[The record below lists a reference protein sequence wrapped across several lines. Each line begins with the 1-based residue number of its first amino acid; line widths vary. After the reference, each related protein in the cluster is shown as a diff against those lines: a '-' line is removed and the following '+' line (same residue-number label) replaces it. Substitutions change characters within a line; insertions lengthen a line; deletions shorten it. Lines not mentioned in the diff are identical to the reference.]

1 MISKKDFLINYY
13 RNFNVLTSEEI
24 EEIVSQYELVK
35 IERNHILQ
43 KEGKISKYSYLVEK
57 GLLIDYTYNQNGEIQ
72 VLNFI
77 PEKYWAGGGVNYNV
91 NGVYT
96 KSIENSKLFRIEST
110 ILENLYTKNKELA
123 FLEVKLL
130 RMALKSM
137 KLRML
142 NSISKPT
149 LYNYQQLLL
158 KFPDIEQRVSQKL
171 ISSYLGVTPQFFSKM
186 KANYLKNS

>member
-1 MISKKDFLINYY
+1 MATNKDFLIHYY
-13 RNFNVLTSEEI
+13 QNFNVLTPVEI
-24 EEIVSQYELVK
+24 EEIVSKYELITV
-35 IERNHILQ
+35 ERDHILQ

-57 GLLIDYTYNQNGEIQ
+57 GLLIDYVYNQDGEMQ

-77 PEKYWAGGGVNYNV
+77 PEKYWAGGGINYNV
-91 NGVYT
+91 HGVYT
-96 KSIENSKLFRIEST
+96 KSIENSKLFRIESAV
-110 ILENLYTKNKELA
+110 LESFYTKNKEVA

-130 RMALKSM
+130 RMALKAM
-137 KLRML
+137 KQRML
-142 NSISKPT
+142 NSISKPA

-158 KFPDIEQRVSQKL
+158 KFPDIEQRASQKL